1 MFSSAPNKIFMTSD
15 TSENSKAIP
24 DWQEKLSQDPIM
36 ANLIQTGKNID
47 QEAHE
52 DIYLSLLG
60 SIISQQ
66 LSTKVAR
73 VIRNRFLD
81 LFPGGYPQPE
91 AILAQSD
98 ENLRSVGLS
107 YQKLSY
113 IRNVAAFALAGNL
126 DYNLIGE
133 MENEVLIKHLTQIKG
148 VGRWTAEMILMFTL
162 TRPDVFP
169 VDDLGIQNAMK
180 KWYGLTQTGKTL
192 QAEMIKIAE
201 HWRPYRTLAS
211 RYLWQSLDNG

>member
-1 MFSSAPNKIFMTSD
+1 MSII
-15 TSENSKAIP
+15 ENVPEWEETLRK
-24 DWQEKLSQDPIM
+24 DPIM
-36 ANLIQTGKNID
+36 ANLIQTGKCID

-81 LFPGGYPQPE
+81 LFPDGYPQPE
-91 AILAQSD
+91 AVLAQP
-98 ENLRSVGLS
+98 EETLRSVGLS
-107 YQKLSY
+107 FQKLNY

-126 DYNLIGE
+126 DYNLIGQMDDE
-133 MENEVLIKHLTQIKG
+133 ALITHLIQIKG

-169 VDDLGIQNAMK
+169 IDDLGIQNAMK
-180 KWYGLTQTGKTL
+180 KLYGLTQTGKLL
-192 QAEMIKIAE
+192 QAEMIRIAE
-201 HWRPYRTLAS
+201 DWRPYRTLAS

>member
-1 MFSSAPNKIFMTSD
+1 M
-15 TSENSKAIP
+15 SESINNP
-24 DWQEKLSQDPIM
+24 DWKVKLSQDTVM
-36 ANLIQTGKNID
+36 ANLIETGKSID

-81 LFPGGYPQPE
+81 LFPDGYPQPK
-91 AILAQSD
+91 AVLAQPD
-98 ENLRSVGLS
+98 ETLRGAGLS
-107 YQKLSY
+107 YQKLGY
-113 IRNVAAFALAGNL
+113 IRNVATFALAENL
-126 DYNLIGE
+126 DYNLIGQMDDE
-133 MENEVLIKHLTQIKG
+133 ALIKHLIQIKG

-169 VDDLGIQNAMK
+169 IDDLGIQNAMK
-180 KWYGLTQTGKTL
+180 KSYNLTQTGKLL
-192 QAEMIKIAE
+192 QAEMIRIAE
-201 HWRPYRTLAS
+201 NWRPYRTLAS

>member
-1 MFSSAPNKIFMTSD
+1 MTSD
-15 TSENSKAIP
+15 ISDNLNNFPA
-24 DWQEKLSQDPIM
+24 WQEKLSQDPIM
-36 ANLIQTGKNID
+36 AYLIQTGKNID

-81 LFPGGYPQPE
+81 LFPAGYPQPE
-91 AILAQSD
+91 AVLAQP
-98 ENLRSVGLS
+98 EETLRSVGLS

-113 IRNVAAFALAGNL
+113 LRNVADFGLAGNL
-126 DYNLIGE
+126 DYNVISQ
-133 MENEVLIKHLTQIKG
+133 MEDEALIKHLMQIKG

-169 VDDLGIQNAMK
+169 INDLGIQNAMK
-180 KWYGLTQTGKTL
+180 KLYGLTQTGKIL
-192 QAEMIKIAE
+192 QAEMIRIAE
-201 HWRPYRTLAS
+201 NWRPYRTLAS
-211 RYLWQSLDNG
+211 RYLWQALDNN

>member
-1 MFSSAPNKIFMTSD
+1 MVAN
-15 TSENSKAIP
+15 TSENKDEILA
-24 DWQEKLSQDPIM
+24 WQAKLSLDPTM
-36 ANLIQTGKNID
+36 ANLIQTGKSID

-91 AILAQSD
+91 VVLAQTD
-98 ENLRSVGLS
+98 ETLRGVGLS
-107 YQKLSY
+107 FQKSGY
-113 IRNVAAFALAGNL
+113 IRNVASFALAGNL
-126 DYNLIGE
+126 DYILIGQMDDE
-133 MENEVLIKHLTQIKG
+133 ALIKHLIQIKG

-162 TRPDVFP
+162 IRPDVFP

-180 KWYGLTQTGKTL
+180 KLYHLTQTGKEL
-192 QAEMIKIAE
+192 QAEIVRIAE
-201 HWRPYRTLAS
+201 NWRPYRTLAS
-211 RYLWQSLDNG
+211 RYLWQALDNG